1 MFSETAI
8 GYAAGPAAAML
19 LLRLGGG
26 NHAAEKI
33 VHAGFA
39 HAPGV
44 GQLSRTCGVENLI
57 ARRQDDGCRDTGL
70 DRIPILRGDAEVAI
84 EVADVDFDHDKLLG
98 DELRVSRI
106 LQRGVERATIS

>member
-1 MFSETAI
+1 MY
-8 GYAAGPAAAML
+8 GL

-26 NHAAEKI
+26 NHTAEEI

-44 GQLSRTCGVENLI
+44 GQLSRACCVENLI

-70 DRIPILRGDAEVAI
+70 DRVPILRGETEVAI
-84 EVADVDFDHDKLLG
+84 DVADVAFDDHELAG
-98 DELRVSRI
+98 DQLRISRI
-106 LQRGVERATIS
+106 LRGATGPAAILPPG

>member
-57 ARRQDDGCRDTGL
+57 ARRQDDGCWNTRL
-70 DRIPILRGDAEVAI
+70 DRVSILRGDAEVAI
-84 EVADVDFDHDKLLG
+84 EVADVDFDDHKLPG
-98 DELRVSRI
+98 DQLRVSRAF
-106 LQRGVERATIS
+106 QRGIERAA